1 MNSLSFLSIA
11 FCFPIVQFQQ
21 LTCSR
26 DPINRQYVSAE
37 IFAEIDNIINGQAH
51 LTSLLDNMPID
62 AQKED
67 DMEATFTSSWD
78 FHNLA
83 NKVITARRKLMV
95 SDPNATHNQHKNEV
109 FFDSPIPATAS
120 TSSSSAL
127 NPSSVPSAAV
137 MASAQEVVSQCVQQ
151 IQSVVS
157 QLTDETLPVYP
168 GAEVTSTANVLGF
181 EVRPASA
188 QQHR

>member
-1 MNSLSFLSIA
+1 
-11 FCFPIVQFQQ
+11 
-21 LTCSR
+21 
-26 DPINRQYVSAE
+26 
-37 IFAEIDNIINGQAH
+37 
-51 LTSLLDNMPID
+51 
-62 AQKED
+62 
-67 DMEATFTSSWD
+67 MEATFTSSWD

-95 SDPNATHNQHKNEV
+95 SDPNATQNQHKNEV

>member
-1 MNSLSFLSIA
+1 
-11 FCFPIVQFQQ
+11 
-21 LTCSR
+21 
-26 DPINRQYVSAE
+26 
-37 IFAEIDNIINGQAH
+37 
-51 LTSLLDNMPID
+51 MPID

-95 SDPNATHNQHKNEV
+95 SDPNATQNQHKNEV

-120 TSSSSAL
+120 TSSSTAL
-127 NPSSVPSAAV
+127 NPSFNSSVPSAAV